1 MRRIAHRIAV
11 TLALALSALTAS
23 AQAYPERQVRL
34 IVPFLAGSTLD
45 KLARQVAERMG
56 EQLKGTVVVE
66 NITGAGGVV
75 GVQAVL
81 NAPRDG
87 HTLLMGTM
95 GVLAIN
101 PHIYQQLPYDP
112 LKDLVAVGGVTR
124 TTNAVAV
131 RPGLPVRNMAE
142 LVARAKAN
150 PGKLSYGS
158 AGLGTSS
165 HLAGAMLASLA
176 GIELTHVPYR
186 GSAAAQVDLLGDRID
201 ILIDAAGN
209 YTSLSAAGK
218 LRVLASTSRSRF
230 PKMPDWPSVHDAGVP
245 GYELTVWNAIMA
257 PAGTPPARL
266 EALRKAL
273 QAVTSTAAFSAS
285 IAPDEPLQMSVDELD
300 RYVRTEH
307 ARWARIVK
315 DSGAAGSQ

>member
-11 TLALALSALTAS
+11 TLALALSAVTAS

>member
-218 LRVLASTSRSRF
+218 LRVLASTSRARF

-245 GYELTVWNAIMA
+245 GYELTVWNAVMA

>member
-11 TLALALSALTAS
+11 TLALALSTLTAS

-34 IVPFLAGSTLD
+34 IVPFLASSTLD

>member
-45 KLARQVAERMG
+45 KLPPQVAERMG

>member
-11 TLALALSALTAS
+11 TLALALSTLTAS

>member
-11 TLALALSALTAS
+11 TLALALSTLTAS

-112 LKDLVAVGGVTR
+112 LKDFVPVGGVTR

-218 LRVLASTSRSRF
+218 LRVLASTSRARF